1 MTYVLSD
8 IHGNLRRFESIMA
21 QINLQPDDTLYV
33 LGDVID
39 RYPDGIKILRRIM
52 QMPNAKMLI
61 GNHEYMMLKA
71 IGHCKDAAEE
81 KENTNWRQR
90 KIWYRNGGMVTHEQL
105 KHYRKDT
112 RSEMTKGESEQKNRA
127 MITRIGEC
135 YWLRGSNSERKQMA
149 KRIEKMEIH
158 HDRKRYLL
166 QMIGYDPGKEKEK
179 MSYDIHL
186 NDPVTKQTLELDD
199 PHFMRGGTYV
209 VGGMK
214 ELCLNITYNYACVFR
229 RPEVLGEGGIRSIYG
244 KTGAESIPVLQ
255 KAIEALSDEV
265 DPDYWKPAEGNVKK
279 SLYQLLSM
287 ARMRPDGV
295 WDGD

>member
-1 MTYVLSD
+1 MPERKTLTYID
-8 IHGNLRRFESIMA
+8 PMAEMIA
-21 QINLQPDDTLYV
+21 QIRQ
-33 LGDVID
+33 
-39 RYPDGIKILRRIM
+39 
-52 QMPNAKMLI
+52 
-61 GNHEYMMLKA
+61 
-71 IGHCKDAAEE
+71 EE
-81 KENTNWRQR
+81 
-90 KIWYRNGGMVTHEQL
+90 RNGAKIDFVVAMLRGGEPDEKIAKYAWLDIEKVREA
-105 KHYRKDT
+105 RAVWED
-112 RSEMTKGESEQKNRA
+112 MTKGESEQKSRA

-135 YWLRGSNSERKQMA
+135 YWLRGSNSKQKQMA
-149 KRIEKMEIH
+149 KRIEKMEIP

-166 QMIGYDPGKEKEK
+166 QMLGYDPGKEKEK

-209 VGGMK
+209 VGGTK